1 MADANGFGT
10 ADGEILPGRDSG
22 QPPPLA
28 SYLRLAQLAPEL
40 GAVDLCYRTKGSQGF
55 TGPLLVSAAPSL
67 DAGAG
72 DGGPSDA
79 GAGDGGPSDAG
90 SSGLPFGTV
99 STWVPLSVTGTLDLA
114 LVPAGDANCSA
125 PRVVGQ
131 VTLDAGK
138 RVTLVAMGTAMGAD
152 AGIRGLG
159 IESFVDDAVAHAETV
174 RVRVVHGALGG
185 ASSPGWGALAM
196 SVAFG
201 AQVEPIA
208 AVVAPR
214 HASSPTNVPPVVDA
228 LGYHERAPVTQAA
241 SLRFAYASDAGS
253 NGGPWSTPPVG
264 DLGLAPT
271 TVVTVFL
278 LDLDADLG
286 ALVCDDLPPSGA
298 PSCRLL
304 RAK

>member
-1 MADANGFGT
+1 MVDGNGFGT
-10 ADGEILPGRDSG
+10 EDGDIVPGRDVA
-22 QPPPLA
+22 PPPA
-28 SYLRLAQLAPEL
+28 PSSYLRLAQLAPEL

-72 DGGPSDA
+72 DAGSPDAGAAEGGPSD
-79 GAGDGGPSDAG
+79 GG
-90 SSGLPFGTV
+90 SSGVPFATV

-114 LVPAGDANCSA
+114 LVPAGDTNCSA
-125 PRVVGQ
+125 PRLLGQ

-152 AGIRGLG
+152 AGSHALA
-159 IESFVDDAVAHAETV
+159 IESFVDDTVVHAETA

-185 ASSPGWGALAM
+185 ANTSGWGTLSM

-201 AQVEPIA
+201 AQVERVA
-208 AVVAPR
+208 AAVAPR
-214 HASSPTNVPPVVDA
+214 HASSPSNVPPVVDA
-228 LGYHERAPVTQAA
+228 LGYNERAPVTLSAA
-241 SLRFAYASDAGS
+241 LRFAYAPDAGS
-253 NGGPWSTPPVG
+253 NGGPWSTPPVD
-264 DLGLAPT
+264 DLGLGPT

-278 LDLDADLG
+278 LDLGADLG